1 MTGVSTASTSLE
13 ETSHTML
20 QDEIMLVPE
29 IHNADGLAVL
39 MWVADETVAL
49 SAAKILRVVA
59 YQ

>member
-1 MTGVSTASTSLE
+1 
-13 ETSHTML
+13 ML